1 MSAELI
7 GILGVGV
14 SILAVGVALAGLI
27 LTGKRDTDR
36 RLADM
41 DGRLAALDRRL
52 ARVEGLLEGLGLS
65 GRAAAASTV
74 PGD

>member
-41 DGRLAALDRRL
+41 DRRL

-65 GRAAAASTV
+65 GRAVAASTV